1 MGWRCK
7 KPDLSSPTG
16 SGLVLRA
23 HTEGLVLIL
32 CLQEN
37 SFQIACLLGMM
48 FVCLLPK
55 LAPNE
60 GPEVN
65 WGGREGG
72 ALGGVWE
79 LGVQQ
84 QVWRLC
90 HPPGGLT
97 Q

>member
-1 MGWRCK
+1 LGWRCK

-65 WGGREGG
+65 WGDSGKAVNQSSIHLGRPES
-72 ALGGVWE
+72 
-79 LGVQQ
+79 
-84 QVWRLC
+84 
-90 HPPGGLT
+90 
-97 Q
+97 